1 MKKITILSILL
12 ILTLG
17 SVGCAEIGKQIT
29 SNSYP
34 SFSDSPY
41 DNVYEIQTYSGN
53 ISVLLTT
60 QTLPTI
66 EGKYLKVENYW
77 WREWDEE
84 GNEEWLRY
92 LNDYYYVLYPIEQA
106 VIILHIPDK
115 NNTAHIVIFGE
126 P

>member
-1 MKKITILSILL
+1 MKKNIL
-12 ILTLG
+12 ILALISVTLIA
-17 SVGCAEIGKQIT
+17 VGCS
-29 SNSYP
+29 SNPYP
-34 SFSDSPY
+34 SRFSESPY
-41 DNVYEIQTYSGN
+41 DNVYEIETYSGN

-92 LNDYYYVLYPIEQA
+92 KNDYYYVLYPIEHA
-106 VIILHIPDK
+106 VIIRRIPDK